1 MKVAVWA
8 RGLEDSYLKLVCQ
21 LGADALDG
29 LPIPNEPGRG
39 YFNLDETLKIKKKI
53 SSWNK

>member
-53 SSWNK
+53 EHVI